1 MQSFAFWLYLM
12 FVCSWFLHLPAR
24 VPGMENARADLL
36 LVGLIM
42 GLSFASS
49 GSAPAHPADKRSRM
63 LLFGLL
69 VYAVLS
75 VPLVEWPGTVAKV
88 GIPQFFKAFVFFY
101 FTSTLIDTP
110 RRLKLLL
117 GVFLA
122 CQVFRVLE
130 PLYLHVTEGYW
141 GSRASMANWES
152 MDRLSGSPY
161 DIVNPNGLAAIVLT
175 VIPLLHYLTTSSVT
189 GRLIYISVL
198 PAVLY
203 ALVLTASR
211 SGMIGLAA
219 IFGLLFLKSRHKIL
233 LVTVAVAAVAFTVPR
248 LSADLTDRY
257 VSIFDDSA
265 KNAATADERVD
276 GLKQDLEVAKRRP
289 LFGHGLGTSK
299 EANAHFGTYGR
310 PSHNLYTEVLQELG
324 LVGLVIFLAYLWSV
338 LASMFGLART
348 LRQSSDAPP
357 ILWALISAL
366 QVWFG
371 TNLLFSFAS
380 YGLSSYEWYL
390 SAGLVEVS
398 RRMITTA
405 DAERASEPV
414 RPAQPTPCLLD
425 TIMSRS

>member
-1 MQSFAFWLYLM
+1 MQSSAFWLYLL

-42 GLSFASS
+42 GLCFASS
-49 GSAPAHPADKRSRM
+49 GSTPSHPADKRSRT

-110 RRLKLLL
+110 RKLKLLL

-130 PLYLHVTEGYW
+130 PLYLHLTEGYW
-141 GSRASMANWES
+141 GSSASMANWES
-152 MDRLSGSPY
+152 MNRLSGSPY

-219 IFGLLFLKSRHKIL
+219 IFGLLFIKSRHKIF
-233 LVTVAVAAVAFTVPR
+233 LVTVAAAAVAFTVPR

-257 VSIFDDSA
+257 VSIFDDNA

-276 GLKQDLEVAKRRP
+276 GLKHDLEVAKRRP
-289 LFGHGLGTSK
+289 LFGHGLGTST
-299 EANAHFGTYGR
+299 EANAHFGTFGR

-324 LVGLVIFLAYLWSV
+324 LVGLVIFMAYLWSV
-338 LASMFGLART
+338 LASMHGLART
-348 LRQSSDAPP
+348 LRQTPNAPP
-357 ILWALISAL
+357 ILRGLIAAL

-380 YGLSSYEWYL
+380 YGLSSYEWYM

-398 RRMITTA
+398 RRMITTP
-405 DAERASEPV
+405 DAAPASEPV
-414 RPAQPTPCLLD
+414 RKAQLTPCLLD
-425 TIMSRS
+425 TIMSRP